1 MTTNQVDGLSRADGV
16 AREIFDRV
24 GDKWTLLVIS
34 TLADGPLRFAQLK
47 ERVGVN
53 QRMLT
58 QTLRGLERDGVVS
71 RTVYPT
77 APPRVDYELTPIGR
91 ELLALVTGIC
101 EWTRRNVEAIE
112 TSRHDYDA
120 RAAAPPRPVTG
131 G

>member
-1 MTTNQVDGLSRADGV
+1 MTTNQVKGLLHVEGV

-47 ERVGVN
+47 ERVSVN

-91 ELLALVTGIC
+91 ELLTLVTGIC
-101 EWTRRNVEAIE
+101 EWTRRNIEAIE
-112 TSRHDYDA
+112 TSRRDYDE
-120 RAAAPPRPVTG
+120 RAAALPQPVTG